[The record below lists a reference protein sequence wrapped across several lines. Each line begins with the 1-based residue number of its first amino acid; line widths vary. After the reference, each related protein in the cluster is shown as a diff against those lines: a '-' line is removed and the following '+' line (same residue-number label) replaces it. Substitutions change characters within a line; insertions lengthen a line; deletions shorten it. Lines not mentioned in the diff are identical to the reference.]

1 MFRPIDFVYDFGM
14 EYGEQERSALINAI
28 ASHINRNRSNAT
40 YSREIPSWLQPHYSQ
55 PAKEIETAYIGF
67 STISPNVLNKV
78 QNVGRRLALGW
89 EVNLE
94 NIEEYAKEYKIGSL
108 GGIKRIFKSLFSRSE
123 KAIETAEKTAK
134 TTSALREFAELMKA
148 GVQKFGGGLVVGRVA
163 AAIAAIMIGRSILMK
178 ISNVISGDNK
188 EHIPHRNEG
197 YYSMESIRNGYNGVR
212 RNTYTPFGS
221 RFNGMKNVAMGMEYM
236 YMNRE
241 MSSRTNIPVNAMDN
255 KSFIKPTIR
264 QANILSSQLVSMRPN
279 KGHMMTSSY
288 HAKMYFR
295 RAITNGGV

>member
-1 MFRPIDFVYDFGM
+1 MFRPIDFVHDFGM
-14 EYGEQERSALINAI
+14 GYGEQERGTLINAI
-28 ASHINRNRSNAT
+28 ASHMNRNRRNVT
-40 YSREIPSWLQPHYSQ
+40 YNREIPSWLQPHYSR
-55 PAKEIETAYIGF
+55 PASEAEIYYLGF
-67 STISPNVLNKV
+67 GEIVHKAANKMA
-78 QNVGRRLALGW
+78 NIKKW

-123 KAIETAEKTAK
+123 KAIETAEKTVK

-148 GVQKFGGGLVVGRVA
+148 GVQKFGGGAVVGKVA

-188 EHIPHRNEG
+188 EHIPRRNEG
-197 YYSMESIRNGYNGVR
+197 YYLMESMRNGYNGAY
-212 RNTYTPFGS
+212 RNVYTPFGS

-241 MSSRTNIPVNAMDN
+241 MSSKIDIPVNAMDN

-264 QANILSSQLVSMRPN
+264 QANILSSQLISMRPN